1 MTITLYK
8 SPGERNIL
16 YRTMTL
22 VKTLSTVQLTDIVNI
37 ETPELLINRDDSI
50 IGFDYA
56 YIPDFN
62 RYYFLND
69 LQIVNGNQF
78 KLFLESDPLES
89 FKAAIDTS
97 EIIAK
102 RSTNRGNLEIEDPLV
117 VFKNEPNYRTRK
129 CATGFAPDGNG
140 YCYCLILGGK

>member
-16 YRTMTL
+16 NRTKTV
-22 VKTLSTVQLTDIVNI
+22 VKTMETVQATESMNI

-56 YIPDFN
+56 YIPTFK
-62 RYYFLND
+62 RYYFLNSME
-69 LQIVNGNQF
+69 IVNGNQF
-78 KLFLESDPLES
+78 RLSLESDPLES
-89 FKAAIDTS
+89 FS
-97 EIIAK
+97 EDIKNSECVAK
-102 RSTNRGNLEIEDPLV
+102 RSTNHGNPEIEDPLV
-117 VFKNEPNYRTRK
+117 VFKNKPNYRTVK
-129 CATGFAPDGNG
+129 CATGFAPDGTG